1 MKSLPVSE
9 INPQLLGVITNA
21 AEQKIR
27 DWRVVLESYKPHCL
41 LQRKRNRH
49 DSHRLP

>member
-27 DWRVVLESYKPHCL
+27 DCRVVPESYKTTL
-41 LQRKRNRH
+41 LVAEEKK
-49 DSHRLP
+49 